1 MTTIS
6 IQKSKSQPTQRGGLR
21 YVSIGSGVETYEKR
35 ALKVE
40 ISHNLQTGE
49 TLYWEGHGRGIS
61 PEDFITF
68 SQSYGVYGQMLQGSL
83 YGGIKARDSRRNDM
97 GLFFTTKSDGDP
109 DEVLHLDFYSDP
121 ERQNLIG
128 RTSTTLKGAPYKT
141 GGGPEPVSPIKA
153 PSNVE
158 VIQNLFANSG
168 GIINDSQSVSGSD
181 ININSG
187 NTFVFNDNSLTYN
200 INVTGDIN
208 QVTNNVVNN
217 ELNVSFRISGT
228 AMADNLKGSVE
239 KALAELLEG
248 GDGNDVLTGFRG
260 ADVLSGGNGDDQLR
274 AGNGRDLITGGTGG
288 DSLYGGFGHNTFTG
302 ERDGQ
307 VDSLY
312 FKSDQ
317 FAYNWIYDSASN
329 SPNGEKVDVIK
340 ALDAHDQVFVQGVAT
355 SELSFGSL
363 SNFST
368 ATGNFSGVGIYANGF
383 LEAIYAGGDL
393 NASQLQAMTSGV
405 PV

>member
-1 MTTIS
+1 MSVLNLSKSVVNEGESVFIEANLSGVNRVFANGYWDEDYGYIEVSPAIKYKPGDLATLYKVSGDARDIDFTGDTIS
-6 IQKSKSQPTQRGGLR
+6 WSAVVGSDLTVKWTVGIKSDLLTEGQETIYFDLGDNSFHERLFINDTSKNLSPSISSPTINNGG
-21 YVSIGSGVETYEKR
+21 VIVTGVNSGTIN
-35 ALKVE
+35 L
-40 ISHNLQTGE
+40 NLQQIGTAGND
-49 TLYWEGHGRGIS
+49 Y
-61 PEDFITF
+61 
-68 SQSYGVYGQMLQGSL
+68 LQG
-83 YGGIKARDSRRNDM
+83 N
-97 GLFFTTKSDGDP
+97 P
-109 DEVLHLDFYSDP
+109 D
-121 ERQNLIG
+121 
-128 RTSTTLKGAPYKT
+128 A
-141 GGGPEPVSPIKA
+141 A
-153 PSNVE
+153 
-158 VIQNLFANSG
+158 A
-168 GIINDSQSVSGSD
+168 
-181 ININSG
+181 
-187 NTFVFNDNSLTYN
+187 NDNL
-200 INVTGDIN
+200 
-208 QVTNNVVNN
+208 Q
-217 ELNVSFRISGT
+217 
-228 AMADNLKGSVE
+228 
-239 KALAELLEG
+239 G
-248 GDGNDVLTGFRG
+248 GDGNDILTGFRG

-288 DSLYGGFGHNTFTG
+288 DSLYGGFGNNTFTG

-340 ALDAHDQVFVQGVAT
+340 AMDAHDQVFVQGVTT

-393 NASQLQAMTSGV
+393 NASQLQAMTSGF